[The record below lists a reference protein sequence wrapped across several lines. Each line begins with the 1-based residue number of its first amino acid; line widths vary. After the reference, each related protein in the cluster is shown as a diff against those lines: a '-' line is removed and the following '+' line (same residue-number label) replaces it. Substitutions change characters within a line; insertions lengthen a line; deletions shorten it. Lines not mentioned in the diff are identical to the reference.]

1 MSVSL
6 RVQMNPDELFLVD
19 KRSNIRVSPSVAA
32 RCFLLSWTDLS
43 LGLSRKLSRRVLYEL
58 SSPIPEKKKMRLLL
72 ACLACLS
79 PVTITQKVR
88 FDYSAVSD
96 IEGQMKRHEFSIRIF
111 KYRK

>member
-1 MSVSL
+1 
-6 RVQMNPDELFLVD
+6 MNPDELFLVD

-43 LGLSRKLSRRVLYEL
+43 HGLSRKLSRRVLYEL
-58 SSPIPEKKKMRLLL
+58 SSPIPEKKDETS
-72 ACLACLS
+72 ACMSSLFESCNY
-79 PVTITQKVR
+79 ITQKVR